1 MKNFAPQKSLTSS
14 APIANLRSFI
24 TLILV
29 FVCILS
35 LSAKSP
41 GKRIE
46 SVPFEMVGSYVV
58 IKLKVNEST
67 PLNVILDSGISNTI
81 ITELDPTDKISLNF
95 SDVKD
100 LMGLGGGEHL
110 EAYKSNY
117 NVLKVG
123 KLKLESKTVFVLRE
137 DIFNLSKH
145 TGTKINGLIGV
156 DFFSDYIVEVN
167 YSDRR
172 VNFYENKSLTVPKGY
187 ETIPLN
193 VESRKMFVNLM
204 VLQSDSTQRKVK
216 MLLDTG
222 AELNAWFQTHKS
234 ESVHLPKIN
243 VRCTIG
249 EGFNGE
255 IKGVVGRMKQICFG
269 SFCLSNPI
277 VSFPDSASIAEI
289 VVNSDRD
296 GTIGSQILSR
306 FNYFIDYGQKQF
318 HFKPN
323 SNFKDKYK
331 YNIAGI
337 EVTQI
342 IPSVPQ
348 SEIWKVWDNSPAAA
362 AGLKI
367 GDQII
372 EIDGQRAFQ
381 FSVNELKMF
390 FETPLK
396 RPLEVVVMRDGK
408 EIRVKID
415 MNSKI

>member
-1 MKNFAPQKSLTSS
+1 MKNFATQKSLTSS
-14 APIANLRSFI
+14 APIGNLRCFI
-24 TLILV
+24 ALILI
-29 FVCILS
+29 FSCIFS
-35 LSAKSP
+35 LWAKSP

-67 PLNVILDSGISNTI
+67 PLNIILDSGISNTI
-81 ITELDPTDKISLNF
+81 ITELEPTDKISLNF

-123 KLKLESKTVFVLRE
+123 KLKLDSKTVFVLRE

-167 YSDRR
+167 YSNKR
-172 VNFYENKSLTVPKGY
+172 VNFYENKSLIVPKGY

-193 VESRKMFVNLM
+193 VQSRKMFVNLK
-204 VLQSDSTQRKVK
+204 VLESDSTQRRVK

-222 AELNAWFQTHKS
+222 AELNAWFQTHKN
-234 ESVHLPKIN
+234 ESVHLPKMN

-255 IKGVVGRMKQICFG
+255 IKGVVGRMKLICFG

-289 VVNSDRD
+289 VENSDRD
-296 GTIGSQILSR
+296 GTVGSEILSR
-306 FNYFIDYGQKQF
+306 FNYFIDYNQKQF

-323 SNFKDKYK
+323 ENFKNKYK

-348 SEIWKVWDNSPAAA
+348 TEIWKVWENSPAAA

-372 EIDGQRAFQ
+372 EINGQRAFQ
-381 FSVNELKMF
+381 YSVNEIKMF
-390 FETPLK
+390 FETPSK
-396 RPLEVVVMRDGK
+396 RPLEVVVMRDSK
-408 EIRVKID
+408 EVRVKID